1 MGMSVGRPGPGLPAT
16 VQEFLNGTIT
26 DLNSKLCKVN
36 TSRHTQPHSYG
47 TALEFRCPAHKNWL
61 CTELTLFSR
70 INGVI
75 NQEPDKRPADNSQ
88 LIIVS
93 FICLCSWI
101 EILCN
106 AQSKSVSA
114 KFIVDIGNQ
123 DPLTQLGIN
132 VNFCSREYGNDGVI
146 IGQYKMKGC
155 QSNSLASARADT
167 EIFKILF
174 IEGKSRSFADCNLQR
189 YGLV

>member
-1 MGMSVGRPGPGLPAT
+1 M
-16 VQEFLNGTIT
+16 
-26 DLNSKLCKVN
+26 
-36 TSRHTQPHSYG
+36 
-47 TALEFRCPAHKNWL
+47 
-61 CTELTLFSR
+61 
-70 INGVI
+70 I

-93 FICLCSWI
+93 FIFLCSWI

-106 AQSKSVSA
+106 AQAKSVSA
-114 KFIVDIGNQ
+114 KFIVDIFNQ

-146 IGQYKMKGC
+146 VGQYSMKGS
-155 QSNSLASARADT
+155 QTNSPASTKADI

-174 IEGKSRSFADCNLQR
+174 IEGKSCSFGDSNLQR
-189 YGLV
+189 YELVWF